1 MMGPMTKPYEA
12 SRPIESDNPE
22 AVTSAVREATN
33 ELRDTLQRD
42 GIVVS
47 FQDLALLGHSE
58 SWDDE
63 GQRWVHVAWDGA
75 EAG

>member
-1 MMGPMTKPYEA
+1 MVPMSKPYDA
-12 SRPIESDNPE
+12 SRRVESDDSE
-22 AVTSAVREATN
+22 AVTTAVRDATR
-33 ELRDTLQRD
+33 ELREKLERD
-42 GIVVS
+42 GIDVS

-58 SWDDE
+58 SWDGE

>member
-1 MMGPMTKPYEA
+1 MEPMSKPFEA
-12 SRPIESDNPE
+12 SRPVESDNAD
-22 AVTSAVREATN
+22 AVTSAVRDATH
-33 ELRDTLQRD
+33 ELRDKLQRN
-42 GIVVS
+42 GIEVS

-63 GQRWVHVAWDGA
+63 GKRWVHVAWDGA